1 MNTAPWYRLWR
12 YANENYGGDFD
23 AARRG
28 AVYDRVNF
36 SRPVVERD
44 SFGLAGI
51 YDPKTDTVIDNSWDA
66 FNGTSQSV
74 VPEPSWSDSFYSMMQ
89 RVAPILYMMSSPW
102 TQGAADYFTGLQNPL
117 RRW

>member
-28 AVYDRVNF
+28 AVYDRVDF
-36 SRPVVERD
+36 SQPIVERD
-44 SFGLAGI
+44 SFGL
-51 YDPKTDTVIDNSWDA
+51 D
-66 FNGTSQSV
+66 GTFRSV
-74 VPEPSWSDSFYSMMQ
+74 VPDEPSWSDSFYSMMQ

-102 TQGAADYFTGLQNPL
+102 TQRAADYLTGTQTPI